1 MQISTICEIE
11 FQLYDI
17 GQYFFENS
25 FKRAVSQEIVDHIEE
40 HIERQMSDLIK
51 SCCSKRPFLLDDLKK
66 GVF

>member
-17 GQYFFENS
+17 GQYFFL
-25 FKRAVSQEIVDHIEE
+25 RTVSQEIVDHVEE